1 MPTTSSQTWI
11 RRCEHLNAGDD
22 VDVNLDG
29 QHVYVSTGGREY
41 DTSLPTVVLLHSA
54 GVDHTTWQFQARAF
68 AYRGFNVLSL
78 DLPGHG
84 RSDGPASSS
93 VPRYA
98 DTVAALLDEVAVD
111 RAHVVGSSLGAF
123 IGIDLGARFPS
134 RVQSLTLIG
143 VAERMPVH
151 PDLLAAA
158 AADEH
163 LALELMTS
171 WTHSRAAHTGS
182 HPTPGL
188 WMMGSS
194 MRLLERGTPGVLHND
209 LAACDAYLT
218 ASEYAQQIAVPVL
231 VLMGERDLMTRPQ
244 AAAPLAKQFPNSRTV
259 IVPGAGHMVMI
270 EEPDAVIDE
279 LIAFWQQDE
288 AGS

>member
-1 MPTTSSQTWI
+1 M
-11 RRCEHLNAGDD
+11 
-22 VDVNLDG
+22 NLDG
-29 QHVYVSTGGREY
+29 QHVYASTGGREF

-54 GVDHTTWQFQARAF
+54 GVDHTIWQFQARAF
-68 AYRGFNVLSL
+68 AHRGFNVVSL

-84 RSDGPASSS
+84 RSHGPAVSS

-98 DTVAALLDEVAVD
+98 DIVAALLEEVAVD
-111 RAHVVGSSLGAF
+111 TAHVVGASLGAF
-123 IGIDLGARFPS
+123 ISIDLAARFPS
-134 RVQSLTLIG
+134 LVESLTLIG

-158 AADEH
+158 AADDH

-171 WTHSRAAHTGS
+171 WTHSRAAHTGG

-194 MRLLERGTPGVLHND
+194 MRLLQRAKPGLLHKD

-218 ASEYAQQIAVPVL
+218 ASEYAKQIAVPVL

-244 AAAPLAKQFPNSRTV
+244 AAAPLAEQFPNSRTV

-270 EEPDAVIDE
+270 EEPDVVIDE
-279 LIAFWQQDE
+279 LIAFWQQNE
-288 AGS
+288 AGT